1 MNDVSHDDMEEP
13 IEFETLWEAAQDA
26 IQLYAG
32 ERWTQRGEHDPGVT
46 LLEALTFNVADLSFR
61 QGFPLTDLLT
71 PRALTAQHQTAM
83 DPEALTFATQRRDAS
98 QGIFAAEF
106 GPETALTCGPVT
118 CEDYRRAILDLV
130 VKDSDFERYCFRD
143 VQVFREDD
151 PKLESIVQDSRYY
164 YRYDNV
170 PPNGKWPTEQNN
182 AFRFVVRPDQRVLPH
197 HIAVSGGYVLWLA
210 LAPGVV
216 EAQAKPVLAKFLHTN
231 QNLCEAFNQIVFM
244 KDTFVNFY
252 LTIDL
257 EDDVVD
263 FAALLAQIYLA
274 FSTVLLSP
282 VKRRSAEARLKDEG
296 AENMYAGPR
305 LEHGWI
311 EELAP
316 TATSW
321 LANSVLKFEPLRIAL
336 EAVRGVNQVA
346 QMVTKKPFAQGEDSF
361 KVAKQTRPV
370 PWGILVHG
378 DVSTATALA
387 KKLCK
392 SVVLRKRG
400 RPIDMG
406 GLETQVTTALSAL
419 KDPFVAPFKEPI
431 SHIAYGE
438 YREPGAYA
446 GTATLLP
453 ALYGTQVDAIDL
465 RADAQKLLRFLL
477 PFDQCLADEMDL
489 LRKLP
494 WLLSFDRR
502 DPQARVIGASWPPFE
517 PGSLPQEQIEQALG
531 PAAVNNLE
539 DYVKIGAQAQKQ
551 ELALLDYLLRFFGE
565 PRTQRVAV
573 GAAVAG
579 GSAAGNVSGQADE
592 FLKVQQGYLSMIPTL
607 AQKRA
612 SIQIGEIS
620 ALQRRLAARLG
631 VGAALFDASP
641 DFSNLPFYV
650 LEHRQLLPV
659 APPDEL
665 LQQDWKPV
673 LSAVMEVGKTIN
685 QAGFLL
691 LSLEGGLQLQ
701 SGQLIELRSSTSVK
715 PIIANV
721 IHQTWGKNNELPS
734 LEKTSC
740 HGDIKTLLNTL
751 AGERNATIVSIDL
764 DQHDRLRWS
773 ARALVDDILSKD
785 NKKSRWSWR
794 TGVVWL
800 KRVIHPLSF
809 VDSVWPQGEGKAE
822 LDVSPSFPLEWRTQ
836 MPANITLRDKRNWL
850 ILEKTPEKLLKDI
863 NLIVTD
869 SDPLLGKISVKLA
882 SGESWPK
889 PDEQFQY
896 GWVAGYEKDMF
907 SFNLSV
913 VLPRTWLDLDGS
925 SPSATDNWVQEV
937 VRDTVPAHIV
947 THVHWLGKDEF
958 GDFSRV
964 YARWQSSGMPAGD
977 LSYRLLSY
985 LSIGELPAD
994 HRTGI
999 GFVRIAKDEQAQQ
1012 LESVFTK
1019 MEKNASSTTKAQIG
1033 DQAQVAYVRPSRP
1046 AISMQKF

>member
-13 IEFETLWEAAQDA
+13 IEFETLWDAAQDA

-71 PRALTAQHQTAM
+71 PRALTAQHQAAM
-83 DPEALTFATQRRDAS
+83 VEALSFTTQRKDAS

-130 VKDSDFERYCFRD
+130 VQDSDFERYCFRD

-151 PKLESIVQDSRYY
+151 PNLESIVQDSRYY
-164 YRYDNV
+164 YRYDNS
-170 PPNGKWPTEQNN
+170 PPQGAWPSEQNN
-182 AFRFVVRPDQRVLPH
+182 AFRFVVRPTKRVLSDY
-197 HIAVSGGYVLWLA
+197 IAVSGGYVLWLA

-216 EAQAKPVLAKFLHTN
+216 EAQAKPVLAKFLATN

-244 KDTFVNFY
+244 TDTFVNFF

-296 AENMYAGPR
+296 AENVYAGPR

-321 LANSVLKFEPLRIAL
+321 LAKSVLKFEPLRIAL
-336 EAVRGVNQVA
+336 EGVRGVNRVA
-346 QMVTKKPFAQGEDSF
+346 QMATTNLSAQDEDSLE
-361 KVAKQTRPV
+361 VAKQTRPV

-378 DVSTATALA
+378 NVSTATALA
-387 KKLCK
+387 KKLCE

-406 GLETQVTTALSAL
+406 GLEAQVTNALSAL
-419 KDPFVAPFKEPI
+419 TDPFVAPVKEPI

-453 ALYGTQVDAIDL
+453 ALYGTQVDATGLTTDT
-465 RADAQKLLRFLL
+465 QKLLRFLL

-531 PAAVNNLE
+531 PVAVNNLKK
-539 DYVKIGAQAQKQ
+539 YVENGAQAQNQ

-573 GAAVAG
+573 GARVVG
-579 GSAAGNVSGQADE
+579 GNASGNVSGQADE
-592 FLKVQQGYLSMIPTL
+592 FLKVQQGYLRMIPTL

-612 SIQIGEIS
+612 SIQIGEVS

-631 VGAALFDASP
+631 VGAGLFDASP

-659 APPDEL
+659 APPDKL
-665 LQQDWKPV
+665 LQQGWKPV
-673 LSAVMEVGKTIN
+673 LSAVTVVEKAIN
-685 QAGFLL
+685 KAGFLF
-691 LSLEGGLQLQ
+691 LSLEDGLQLQ
-701 SGQLIELRSSTSVK
+701 SGQLIELNRFNSVK

-721 IHQTWGKNNELPS
+721 IHQTWKNANELPS
-734 LEKTSC
+734 LEKASC
-740 HGDIKTLLNTL
+740 HGDIQKFLKTF
-751 AGERNATIVSIDL
+751 AGRKNATIVSIDL

-773 ARALVDDILSKD
+773 AGALVDDIPSTD
-785 NKKSRWSWR
+785 NVNPLWSWR
-794 TGVVWL
+794 TGNVWL

-809 VDSVWPQGEGKAE
+809 VASVWPQGEEKAE

-882 SGESWPK
+882 SGASWPK

-913 VLPRTWLDLDGS
+913 VMPRTWLDLVGS
-925 SPSATDNWVQEV
+925 SPSATDSWVQEV
-937 VRDTVPAHIV
+937 IRDTVPAHIV
-947 THVHWLGKDEF
+947 THVHWLGRDEF
-958 GDFSRV
+958 KDFSRV

-999 GFVRIAKDEQAQQ
+999 GFVRIAQNEQAQQ
-1012 LESVFTK
+1012 LESALANMATNTSNTAKV
-1019 MEKNASSTTKAQIG
+1019 QIA

>member
-61 QGFPLTDLLT
+61 QSFPLTDLLT
-71 PRALTAQHQTAM
+71 PRASTAPHQAAW
-83 DPEALTFATQRRDAS
+83 DPEALSFTTQRRDAS

-164 YRYDNV
+164 YRYDNI
-170 PPNGKWPTEQNN
+170 PPTGTWPNEQNN
-182 AFRFVVRPDQRVLPH
+182 AFRFVVRPAKRVLPDY
-197 HIAVSGGYVLWLA
+197 IAVSGGYVLWLA
-210 LAPGVV
+210 LAPGV
-216 EAQAKPVLAKFLHTN
+216 EEPQAKPVLAKFLHTN

-296 AENMYAGPR
+296 IENVFAGPR

-321 LANSVLKFEPLRIAL
+321 LAQSVLKFEPLRIAL

-346 QMVTKKPFAQGEDSF
+346 QMGTKKPFVQDEVSF
-361 KVAKQTRPV
+361 EVAKQTRPV

-378 DVSTATALA
+378 RVSTAKTLA

-392 SVVLRKRG
+392 YVVLRKRG
-400 RPIDMG
+400 RPINLR
-406 GLETQVTTALSAL
+406 GLEEQVTIALSAL
-419 KDPFVAPFKEPI
+419 TDPFVAPVKEAI

-453 ALYGTQVDAIDL
+453 ALYGTQVDAIEL
-465 RADAQKLLRFLL
+465 RTDAQKLLRFLL

-502 DPQARVIGASWPPFE
+502 DPRARVIGASWPPFE

-531 PAAVNNLE
+531 KVAVNNLK
-539 DYVKIGAQAQKQ
+539 DYVTNGAQAQNQ
-551 ELALLDYLLRFFGE
+551 ELTLLDYLLRFFGE
-565 PRTQRVAV
+565 ARTQRVAV
-573 GAAVAG
+573 GATVAG
-579 GSAAGNVSGQADE
+579 SASGNVSGQAEE
-592 FLKVQQGYLSMIPTL
+592 FLKVQQGYLRMIPTL

-631 VGAALFDASP
+631 VGAAFFDASP

-659 APPDEL
+659 APPDKL
-665 LQQDWKPV
+665 LQQGWKPV
-673 LSAVMEVGKTIN
+673 LSAVTVVGKVIN

-691 LSLEGGLQLQ
+691 LSLEDGLQLQ
-701 SGQLIELRSSTSVK
+701 SGQLIELRSSRSFK

-721 IHQTWGKNNELPS
+721 IHQTWEKTSELPS
-734 LEKTSC
+734 LVQASC
-740 HGDIKTLLNTL
+740 HGDIQTLLKTF
-751 AGERNATIVSIDL
+751 AGNKNATIVSIDL
-764 DQHDRLRWS
+764 AQHDRLRWS
-773 ARALVDDILSKD
+773 AEALVDDILSKD
-785 NKKSRWSWR
+785 NNKNLWSWR

-809 VDSVWPQGEGKAE
+809 VGSVWPQAGKTAE
-822 LDVSPSFPLEWRTQ
+822 LDVSPSFPLEWRTRVRG
-836 MPANITLRDKRNWL
+836 NITLRDKRNWL
-850 ILEKTPEKLLKDI
+850 ILEKSPEKLLEDI

-882 SGESWPK
+882 SGASWPK
-889 PDEQFQY
+889 PEEQFQY

-913 VLPRTWLDLDGS
+913 VMPRTWLDLDGS
-925 SPSATDNWVQEV
+925 SPSATDSWVQEV
-937 VRDTVPAHIV
+937 IRDTVPAHIV

-958 GDFSRV
+958 RDFSRV

-999 GFVRIAKDEQAQQ
+999 GFVRIAQDDQAQQ
-1012 LESVFTK
+1012 LELALANMK
-1019 MEKNASSTTKAQIG
+1019 KNASNTAKVQIA
-1033 DQAQVAYVRPSRP
+1033 DQAQVAYVRPSQP